1 MPFRPPFFK
10 IDVHVYQFHTCVYFN
25 FFLKKHDT
33 MYDYNCVITSI
44 YNRKST
50 KVNRRA
56 GNTENNGGDPTT
68 ERKRALWEVTASDG

>member
-1 MPFRPPFFK
+1 
-10 IDVHVYQFHTCVYFN
+10 
-25 FFLKKHDT
+25 

-68 ERKRALWEVTASDG
+68 ERKRALWEVAASDG